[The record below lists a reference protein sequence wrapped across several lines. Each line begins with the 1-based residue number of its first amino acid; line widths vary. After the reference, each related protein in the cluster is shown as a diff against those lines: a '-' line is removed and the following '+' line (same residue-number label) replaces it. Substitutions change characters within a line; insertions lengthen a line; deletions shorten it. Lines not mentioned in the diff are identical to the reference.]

1 MTGPWPL
8 RVEAA
13 LTAAVE
19 VCDDSGFL
27 GSGFVL
33 SPGVVLTAAHLARR
47 SRSGLGVRGPWGRVL
62 AAGPARLFPAEP
74 GDGRFHAFPD
84 LALLDLDR
92 AVALPPFA
100 LDAGRPPG
108 PGTAVLVAG
117 FSTHTPMPGA
127 QEDSLLLTVAG
138 PSAGYLRV
146 TGDEVKDGFSGSMVI
161 RLDSGAVCGVLK
173 GSRDFDGVRGG
184 WFTPL
189 SALAAALSAD
199 DPLQEVLTAGT
210 GAGAMAR
217 HADPAARAE
226 EASHAAEASHTTEA
240 SHATE
245 ASHVTE
251 SARPAAEVAR
261 HATVAQPAPVA
272 RPAEEPQP
280 NPMAR
285 HADTARH
292 ATPADPAGPAPGAT
306 AARPAMSTRRATA
319 LPGAR
324 ELVPLLLTIP
334 DMDDPDFRRQVL
346 RGAAERLGSSAPLR
360 VAFRAQA
367 IDHLIETV
375 QACTSHRDPAAALAA
390 VLDTLDFLRPGL
402 AAVDELRTLAGLPA
416 PDPGGSGDLD
426 GPGGPGDPGGPVGR
440 PW

>member
-8 RVEAA
+8 GVEAA
-13 LTAAVE
+13 LTAVVE

-33 SPGVVLTAAHLARR
+33 SPGTVLTAAHVARR
-47 SRSGLGVRGPWGRVL
+47 GRSGLGVRGPWGWVG
-62 AAGPARLFPAEP
+62 ATSPVRLFPAEP

-92 AVALPPFA
+92 EVEQAPFA
-100 LDAGRPPG
+100 LDAGRPPN
-108 PGTAVLVAG
+108 PGTVVLVAG
-117 FSTHTPMPGA
+117 FSTYTPMPGA

-189 SALAAALSAD
+189 AALAAALPAG
-199 DPLQEVLTAGT
+199 DPLQKALTPGAGT
-210 GAGAMAR
+210 AAM
-217 HADPAARAE
+217 
-226 EASHAAEASHTTEA
+226 
-240 SHATE
+240 
-245 ASHVTE
+245 
-251 SARPAAEVAR
+251 
-261 HATVAQPAPVA
+261 A
-272 RPAEEPQP
+272 RPAEEAQP
-280 NPMAR
+280 TQTTR
-285 HADTARH
+285 HADLARD
-292 ATPADPAGPAPGAT
+292 ATPAGPAAPAPRAA
-306 AARPAMSTRRATA
+306 AARPATSTRRATT

-324 ELVPLLLTIP
+324 ELVPLLLAIP

-346 RGAAERLGSSAPLR
+346 RGAAERLGPAAPLR
-360 VAFRAQA
+360 VAYRAQA
-367 IDHLIETV
+367 VDHLIETV
-375 QACTSHRDPAAALAA
+375 QACASHRDPAAALTA

-402 AAVDELRTLAGLPA
+402 AAVDELRALAGLPEA
-416 PDPGGSGDLD
+416 DPDAFDGPDGADDPGG
-426 GPGGPGDPGGPVGR
+426 PGGPVGR